1 MPVPVGDQEIHE
13 GLWPSERAVQSYF
26 VGGMHA
32 CENVLVIG
40 AYPNVEYLRVAGP
53 PFDDRDSGVARFR

>member
-13 GLWPSERAVQSYF
+13 GLWPSERAIQSDF

-40 AYPNVEYLRVAGP
+40 AYPNIEYLSVAGP